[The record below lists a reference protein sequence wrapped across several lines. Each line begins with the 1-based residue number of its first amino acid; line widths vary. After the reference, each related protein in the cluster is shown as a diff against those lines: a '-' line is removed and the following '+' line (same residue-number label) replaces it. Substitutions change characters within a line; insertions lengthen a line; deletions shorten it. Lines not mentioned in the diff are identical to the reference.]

1 MFVSFGF
8 LVFFALI
15 FLLFFTYFLQNYFGS
30 SELDQL
36 KKQNEILKEEQKKI
50 ERSRDFWKSEY
61 LNLEEQEH
69 ELKVSRNFW
78 KSEYFNK
85 FGNKDD

>member
-1 MFVSFGF
+1 MFVSVGF

-15 FLLFFTYFLQNYFGS
+15 FLLFFNYFLQNYFGS
-30 SELDQL
+30 SELDDL

-50 ERSRDFWKSEY
+50 ERARD
-61 LNLEEQEH
+61 
-69 ELKVSRNFW
+69 FW

-85 FGNKDD
+85 SSGDKDD